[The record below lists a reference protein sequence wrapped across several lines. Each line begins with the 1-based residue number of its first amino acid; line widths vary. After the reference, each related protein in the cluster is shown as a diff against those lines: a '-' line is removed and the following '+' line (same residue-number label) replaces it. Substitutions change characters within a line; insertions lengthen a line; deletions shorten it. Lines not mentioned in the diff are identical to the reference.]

1 MHSKSVFTVF
11 VAMLFA
17 LVACGTKSGSDE
29 ETVTEA
35 ETAVSNDGV
44 LVLGDISDEA
54 AETIAGT
61 QPLAD
66 YLASRLGEQ
75 GIGHGE
81 VKIASDIDGM
91 IEWMNNGEVDIYF
104 DSPYPILVLSEE
116 TGGEPVLRRLKYGVA
131 EYHSVFFTRADSEI
145 DSLDDLKGQI
155 ISFEEDFSTS
165 GYMLPLSY
173 LIESEMN
180 PEFKTGLDADVSD
193 DEIGYVFSTADDT
206 TIQWVIS
213 GKVPAGVIDNVTL
226 GRLPEETQAELK
238 VIAETENVPRQM
250 VLLRPG
256 MEEAFQTAIV
266 NELLAMEENEEG
278 ANALEIFLTTEF
290 TEFPE
295 GAEATLSRMLELYQ
309 LVQSQ

>member
-1 MHSKSVFTVF
+1 MRSKLVFIVLITVLL
-11 VAMLFA
+11 AS
-17 LVACGTKSGSDE
+17 VACSTESGADE
-29 ETVTEA
+29 ET

-66 YLASRLGEQ
+66 YLTSRLGEQ
-75 GIGHGE
+75 GIGRGE
-81 VKIASDIDGM
+81 VKIASDLDGM
-91 IEWMNNGEVDIYF
+91 VEWMSNGEVDIYF
-104 DSPYPILVLSEE
+104 DSPYPILVLTEE
-116 TGGEPVLRRLKYGVA
+116 TGGEPVLSRLKYGVA
-131 EYHSVFFTRADSEI
+131 EYHSVFFTRADSDI

-173 LIESEMN
+173 LIETEMN
-180 PEFKTGLDADVSD
+180 PAFKTGLDADVSD

-256 MEEAFQTAIV
+256 MDEALQTAII
-266 NELLAMEENEEG
+266 NELLIMDENEEG

-295 GAEATLSRMLELYQ
+295 GADATLSRMLELYR
-309 LVQSQ
+309 LVESQ